1 MYVFGSFTKWIFI
14 SLVIATEA
22 FSDPLLYSA
31 GSGQTSVSTNLLCS
45 LRRDV
50 CTERRALYFCCFPCL
65 EVLLLPCLVLHILPR
80 LQGLKCHSHY
90 ESFFCSPAW
99 LAFGLPL
106 LHSPHCLMWWLSI
119 YSMCFIISYKLSSSS
134 VGQIISL
141 PWDVNC
147 QVICLHQAFNNW
159 INWDRNLGQ

>member
-1 MYVFGSFTKWIFI
+1 MRHKNIDQQISNSITCSKVSSYFMNFFGYVCIR
-14 SLVIATEA
+14 VIYKMNFHIIGHSHRSINCW

-50 CTERRALYFCCFPCL
+50 CTERKALYFCCFPCL

-106 LHSPHCLMWWLSI
+106 LPSTHHT
-119 YSMCFIISYKLSSSS
+119 
-134 VGQIISL
+134 
-141 PWDVNC
+141 
-147 QVICLHQAFNNW
+147 A
-159 INWDRNLGQ
+159 